1 MVHNAKKIK
10 INCLEFKDT
19 PSAHA
24 HKQTHIYI
32 IQNFLKTLLE
42 EKKWMEMMGQ
52 QLSTIEETYTKIV

>member
-42 EKKWMEMMGQ
+42 EKNEWNDE
-52 QLSTIEETYTKIV
+52 STIKHYRRDNKII